1 MGFRTSCEVYGIAKP
16 EKEIQKMKER
26 IQRRTPEPVLH
37 GFLFGNGT
45 FITPA
50 EMKIMQSLGV
60 IPATKA

>member
-1 MGFRTSCEVYGIAKP
+1 MR
-16 EKEIQKMKER
+16 EKV
-26 IQRRTPEPVLH
+26 QRNTPEPVLH

-50 EMKIMQSLGV
+50 EMRIMQNLGV

>member
-1 MGFRTSCEVYGIAKP
+1 
-16 EKEIQKMKER
+16 MKEK
-26 IQRRTPEPVLH
+26 IQRKTPEPVLH
-37 GFLFGNGT
+37 GFLFSNGM

>member
-1 MGFRTSCEVYGIAKP
+1 MN
-16 EKEIQKMKER
+16 EK
-26 IQRRTPEPVLH
+26 IQRQTPEPVLH